1 MQRKIPE
8 ALNLHKQS
16 QLLELKYGAEEA
28 YQLSS
33 EMLRVHSPSAEV
45 RGHGKPVLQTGK
57 KQVQV
62 TSIEMVGHYAIKI
75 HFNDGHDSGIYDWGY
90 LYDLCRNQEKYWE
103 TYLEKLHLAGES
115 REPDAEVVKLMLS

>member
-16 QLLELKYGAEEA
+16 QQLELRYDLEEA

-57 KQVQV
+57 KQVQI

-75 HFNDGHDSGIYDWGY
+75 HFNDGHDSGIYDWSY
-90 LYDLCRNQEKYWE
+90 LYDLCLNQEQYWE
-103 TYLEKLHLAGES
+103 SYLEKLHQAGES
-115 REPDAEVVKLMLS
+115 RDPDSTVVKLMLN

>member
-1 MQRKIPE
+1 MQQKIPE
-8 ALNLHKQS
+8 ALNFHRQS
-16 QLLELKYGAEEA
+16 QRLELKYSADET

-45 RGHGKPVLQTGK
+45 RGHGNPVLQTGK

-62 TSIEMVGHYAIKI
+62 TNIEKVGHYAIKI

-90 LYDLCRNQEKYWE
+90 LYDLCVNQEAYWE
-103 TYLEKLHLAGES
+103 AYLEKLHRAGES
-115 REPDAEVVKLMLS
+115 REPDADVVKLMIS